1 MRLLFVVGHPAHVHL
16 FRNAIGLLRA
26 RGHSVWIA
34 AIEKETT
41 LQLLSLYGL
50 DYTPVGKNV
59 PTIAGKLLDLPFKD
73 LRLVMLLS
81 RIRPDLVVST
91 GSPYA
96 AQASAA
102 LSIPH
107 VAFSDTE
114 IASGVIRLMLPFTDV
129 VCTPSCFW
137 LDLGAKQ
144 VRYHGYHELAYLH
157 PNRFAPNPDIFE
169 EVDAAPTE
177 RLIVIRFA
185 SWDSSHDLGAH
196 GVSSG
201 PDDRLKAFV
210 RELEPY
216 GRVLISSER
225 ELPDS
230 LQEFAL
236 EIPLDRV
243 HDLLAAATVYVGEGA
258 TMASEAGV
266 LGTPWVFVSSEG
278 RGYLKDQEERYGL
291 GYHVTSP
298 EDALARAKSVLL
310 QGDLKE
316 RWAGRRH
323 QLLKEKIDVTDFM
336 INFLEQ
342 RLESPPRRHAAEMGL
357 RAT

>member
-1 MRLLFVVGHPAHVHL
+1 VKLLFLVGHPAHVHL
-16 FRNAIGLLRA
+16 FRNAIAELRA

-41 LQLLSLYGL
+41 LRLLSVYGL

-59 PTIAGKLLDLPFKD
+59 PTIAGKLLDLPLKD
-73 LRLVMLLS
+73 IRLVMLLS

-137 LDLGAKQ
+137 LDLGSKH
-144 VRYHGYHELAYLH
+144 VRYRGYHELAYLH
-157 PNRFAPNPDIFE
+157 PNRFEANPDIFE
-169 EVDAAPTE
+169 AIDAVPSD
-177 RLIVIRFA
+177 RLIVVRFA
-185 SWDSSHDLGAH
+185 SWDSSHDLGAR
-196 GVSSG
+196 GVGSG
-201 PDDRLKAFV
+201 LDGGLTSFV
-210 RELEPY
+210 LQLEPY

-225 ELPDS
+225 EIPKS
-230 LQEFAL
+230 LREL
-236 EIPLDRV
+236 ELTIPLDRV
-243 HDLLAAATVYVGEGA
+243 HDLLAAATLYIGEGA

-266 LGTPWVFVSSEG
+266 LGTPWIFVSNEG
-278 RGYLKDQEERYGL
+278 RGYLNDQENRYGL
-291 GYHVTSP
+291 GYHVASP
-298 EDALARAKSVLL
+298 EAALVRAKSLL
-310 QGDLKE
+310 GQDDLKSE
-316 RWAGRRH
+316 WKAKRES
-323 QLLKEKIDVTDFM
+323 LLRDKIDVTQF
-336 INFLEQ
+336 IVEFLE
-342 RLESPPRRHAAEMGL
+342 RWPDGISHPTMIESHQG
-357 RAT
+357 